1 MAKKRRSHSDAIRPM
16 RSIAVDGSAE
26 DVRMDGV
33 YFFRSSASYPFAKI
47 LEPGDFS
54 YCVMLRRGRMRLVM
68 DFPAPRTIDLEPG
81 DIVGISGLA
90 PHLLHSLPR
99 RDDWAV
105 DNFEKHPISDP
116 PDHHGD
122 IELIVGVAPS
132 ESIALSNMILG
143 PVYINPSSVPECS
156 RRIWKSA
163 ELLEEEFRGVTQE
176 YGHAIIVRRIAEL
189 MLINMTRAVLVERER
204 GDEPTPGLMRNRG
217 VLIAIR
223 AFLDSP
229 LDDWNVERLAR
240 TAGMSRAKFAD
251 EFRRAMGRTPM
262 QALGRIRL
270 TLIARKLVT
279 EELSVDEAAD
289 IAGYSSSAA
298 FIRAFNREF
307 GATPFQWRKRQTT
320 GQSSVVKG
328 PGGNPDIEFAADKK
342 SDR

>member
-1 MAKKRRSHSDAIRPM
+1 MAKTRRLHNDALRPT
-16 RSIAVDGSAE
+16 RSIAVDGTAE

-33 YFFRSSASYPFAKI
+33 YFFRTSASYPFAKVM
-47 LEPGDFS
+47 EPGDFS
-54 YCVMLRRGRMRLVM
+54 YCIMLRRGRMRLVL

-99 RDDWAV
+99 AESCPIDT
-105 DNFEKHPISDP
+105 FEKRPISDP
-116 PDHHGD
+116 PNHRDD
-122 IELIVGVAPS
+122 VELIVGVAPS

-143 PVYINPSSVPECS
+143 PVYINPSAVPECS

-163 ELLEEEFRGVTQE
+163 ELLEEEFRGAKHE
-176 YGHAIIVRRIAEL
+176 HGHAIIVRRIAEI
-189 MLINMTRAVLVERER
+189 MLINMTRAMLVERER
-204 GDEPTPGLMRNRG
+204 GEEPAPGLMKSRG
-217 VLIAIR
+217 VLAAIR
-223 AFLDSP
+223 AFLNAP
-229 LDDWNVERLAR
+229 LNDWDVESLAR
-240 TAGMSRAKFAD
+240 TAGMSRAKFAE

-262 QALGRIRL
+262 QTLGRIRL

-307 GATPFQWRKRQTT
+307 GTTPLQWRKLQTT
-320 GQSSVVKG
+320 EKLVG
-328 PGGNPDIEFAADKK
+328 
-342 SDR
+342 